1 MELIENQRLDHLG
14 IIAGIIK
21 DLGLIEFIDSR
32 IPSNDAENISAGEAI
47 AGMILNGLG
56 FSDRPL
62 SLTPQFFE
70 NKPLEVLFRPGVQAE
85 HFNRFKLGRSLDD
98 AHAYGCE
105 LIFSEIAKHVCQKEG
120 IDTRFQSLDTTT
132 FSLTGN
138 KYSDSDEHEIKIT
151 HGYSKDHRPDLKQVV
166 HELIVAHDGGV
177 PLIARS
183 LSGNASD
190 NKVFAQRSKAIVDGL
205 KNSDP
210 IEALVADSKLYS
222 ESNAENL
229 KQLPFITRIPGIIKE
244 ELQLIER
251 ALGNNNW
258 QKLDDENQYQS
269 FSMSHYG
276 IDQRWI
282 VVNSEAAQSRAKK
295 SMEKLKVKES
305 EALAKS
311 VKKLQNKEFGCKKDA
326 QSEVEKLQ
334 KTLKLHNL
342 VSINYIE
349 IMRHK
354 KRGRPTS
361 ESKTEMK
368 GWRIEMQIESNE
380 VAIQRK
386 LNSKSCYVL
395 GTNVATEKLTDQEII
410 AGYKSQGSVE
420 MGFRF
425 LKDPVFFTSS
435 LFVKKTSRISGL
447 LMVMT
452 LALLVYS
459 IAQRRLRGS
468 LKTLKMT
475 LPNQIKQESDRPT
488 LRWIFQLME
497 GVNWVKVRFGERD
510 ETMIQGL
517 TELRKRILNHFGS
530 STQAIYRLKQ

>member
-1 MELIENQRLDHLG
+1 MEIIENQRLDHLG
-14 IIAGIIK
+14 IIAGTIK

-47 AGMILNGLG
+47 AGMIMNGLG

-70 NKPLEVLFRPGVQAE
+70 NKPLDVLFRPGVQAE

-105 LIFSEIAKHVCQKEG
+105 LLFSEIANHVCQKEG

-138 KYSDSDEHEIKIT
+138 QYSDSDEHEIKIT

-166 HELIVAHDGGV
+166 YELIVAHDGGV
-177 PLIARS
+177 PLIAKS

-190 NKVFAQRSKAIVDGL
+190 NKVFTQRSKAIVDGL

-210 IEALVADSKLYS
+210 IEALVADSKLYC

-229 KQLPFITRIPGIIKE
+229 KQLPFITRIPGTIKE

-251 ALGNNNW
+251 ALENDNW
-258 QKLDDENQYQS
+258 QKLDDENQYQT
-269 FSMSHYG
+269 FSTLHYG

-282 VVNSEAAQSRAKK
+282 VVFSEAAKSRANKTI
-295 SMEKLKVKES
+295 EKLKTKES
-305 EALAKS
+305 EGLEKFI
-311 VKKLQNKEFGCKKDA
+311 KKLKNKEFCCKKDA

-334 KTLKLHNL
+334 KRSKLHNL
-342 VSINYIE
+342 VSISYIE
-349 IMRHK
+349 VMGHK
-354 KRGRPTS
+354 NRGRPTS
-361 ESKTEMK
+361 ESKTEVKSWRVEMK
-368 GWRIEMQIESNE
+368 FEGNE
-380 VAIQRK
+380 AAIQKK

-395 GTNVATEKLTDQEII
+395 GTNVTIEKLTDKEVIT
-410 AGYKSQGSVE
+410 GYKSQSSVE

-435 LFVKKTSRISGL
+435 LFLKKISRISGL

-459 IAQRRLRGS
+459 IAQRRLRSS
-468 LKTLKMT
+468 LKTSKIT

-497 GVNWVKVRFGERD
+497 GVNWVKVRFEGCD
-510 ETMIQGL
+510 KTMIQGL
-517 TELRKRILNHFGS
+517 TELRKKILDHFGP
-530 STQAIYRLKQ
+530 STQAMYGLQQ